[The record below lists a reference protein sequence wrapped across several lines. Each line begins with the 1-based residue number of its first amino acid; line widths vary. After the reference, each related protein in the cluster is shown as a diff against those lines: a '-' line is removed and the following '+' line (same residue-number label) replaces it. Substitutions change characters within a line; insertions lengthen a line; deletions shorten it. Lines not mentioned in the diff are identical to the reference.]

1 MTSHMTGQHGAT
13 AVAEHHTGIQD
24 KNYNL
29 ISVLYHAL
37 QGGETC
43 MQYIQDAEHAGDE
56 ELRQFFHEVQECQRH
71 LADRA
76 KVLLRQR
83 LGQGN
88 GHEASRDT
96 AAMGAQRHT
105 HTRTSDMG
113 TSHMSDQGGR
123 GRPEPMG
130 ATDAGYQDA
139 ERLARMGS
147 NTQDR
152 DRTERREPA
161 QTRQERKR

>member
-13 AVAEHHTGIQD
+13 AVAEHHTGMQD

-43 MQYIQDAEHAGDE
+43 MQYIQDAAHAGDE
-56 ELRQFFHEVQECQRH
+56 ELGQFFHEVQECQRH

-76 KVLLRQR
+76 KALLRQR
-83 LGQGN
+83 LGQDN
-88 GHEASRDT
+88 GHESSRST
-96 AAMGAQRHT
+96 VEMGAQRHT
-105 HTRTSDMG
+105 HVRTSDMG
-113 TSHMSDQGGR
+113 ASHMSDQGER
-123 GRPEPMG
+123 GRTEPMG

-139 ERLARMGS
+139 ERLAIMGS
-147 NTQDR
+147 DAKDQDR
-152 DRTERREPA
+152 TARQKPA
-161 QTRQERKR
+161 PTRQERKR

>member
-13 AVAEHHTGIQD
+13 AVAEHHTGMQD

-56 ELRQFFHEVQECQRH
+56 ELGQFFHEVQECQRH

-76 KVLLRQR
+76 KALLRQR
-83 LGQGN
+83 LSQGN
-88 GHEASRDT
+88 GHESSRST
-96 AAMGAQRHT
+96 AEMGAQRHT
-105 HTRTSDMG
+105 HSRTSDMG
-113 TSHMSDQGGR
+113 ASDRSDQGGR
-123 GRPEPMG
+123 GSPEPMG

-139 ERLARMGS
+139 ERLASMGADAK
-147 NTQDR
+147 TQN
-152 DRTERREPA
+152 RTERRELA